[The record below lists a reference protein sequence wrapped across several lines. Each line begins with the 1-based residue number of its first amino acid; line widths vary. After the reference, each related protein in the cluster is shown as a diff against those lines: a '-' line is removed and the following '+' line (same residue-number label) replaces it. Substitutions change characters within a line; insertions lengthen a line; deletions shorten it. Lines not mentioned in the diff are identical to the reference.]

1 MKIEIKI
8 VPDGLDPAKEI
19 QDGMPVDMM
28 KDACPVATQDI
39 ETNEENQR
47 MVEEIN
53 LSTKQTERDAAK
65 LIVDESDNGI
75 EIQAKQQEQSSD

>member
-1 MKIEIKI
+1 MGE
-8 VPDGLDPAKEI
+8 VEN
-19 QDGMPVDMM
+19 
-28 KDACPVATQDI
+28 DI
-39 ETNEENQR
+39 EDEQKKVQLDEKLRKEKESEEDEENQR

-75 EIQAKQQEQSSD
+75 ENQAKQQEQ

>member
-1 MKIEIKI
+1 MGE
-8 VPDGLDPAKEI
+8 VEN
-19 QDGMPVDMM
+19 
-28 KDACPVATQDI
+28 DI
-39 ETNEENQR
+39 EDEQKKVQLDEKLRKEKESEEDEENQR

-65 LIVDESDNGI
+65 LIVDESDNGN